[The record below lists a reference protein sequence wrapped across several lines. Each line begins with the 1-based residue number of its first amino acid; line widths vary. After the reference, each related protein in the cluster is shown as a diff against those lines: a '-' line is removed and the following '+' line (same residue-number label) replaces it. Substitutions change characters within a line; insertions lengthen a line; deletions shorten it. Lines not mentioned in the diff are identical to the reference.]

1 MEAQADGQVPVRW
14 GKCTKATNQ
23 IIDVLLWKSKI
34 PRKAGGQALSAS
46 WTEVRKEGGKKRGSE
61 RDLERMGRTLP
72 RHHLRA
78 KVVYRLGSA
87 LDRITLRIVGGSRLQ
102 SSAAGGRMPS
112 CKTDGGHMP
121 VSAGDMH
128 LASWTVN
135 HLQCT
140 AYGNTPQICHDASAW
155 PS

>member
-1 MEAQADGQVPVRW
+1 MEAQADGQVPIRW
-14 GKCTKATNQ
+14 GKCTEATNQ
-23 IIDVLLWKSKI
+23 IICVLMWKSEV
-34 PRKAGGQALSAS
+34 PRKGGGQAVSAS
-46 WTEVRKEGGKKRGSE
+46 WTEGRREGRKEGVDGTGKGWAE
-61 RDLERMGRTLP
+61 I
-72 RHHLRA
+72 HHDTIYEPSFSR
-78 KVVYRLGSA
+78 YRLGSA
-87 LDRITLRIVGGSRLQ
+87 LDRIALRTVGGSRLQ

-128 LASWTVN
+128 LASWTVS

-140 AYGNTPQICHDASAW
+140 AYGNKPQICHDASAW